1 MIPTGTTGRAA
12 AVLALDWESSLLVAG
27 LYLAGALLLGA
38 LVIDLVRRWRREP
51 GPERPTPS
59 DQLAQYRSLYEQG
72 VISQE
77 EFERLR
83 TLLGG
88 ELQKSLA
95 VPPRP
100 PPPGGTAVKP
110 AGPSREGG
118 SEPPQNPPENGIRPA

>member
-1 MIPTGTTGRAA
+1 MIPTGTTARA
-12 AVLALDWESSLLVAG
+12 AVLALAGESSLLVAG

-51 GPERPTPS
+51 GPGRLTPN

-88 ELQKSLA
+88 ELQKPLA

-100 PPPGGTAVKP
+100 ATLGGTDVKP

-118 SEPPQNPPENGIRPA
+118 SEPPHNPPENGIRPA